1 MGLQGP
7 IIGRGHAQFFV
18 GRKEIV
24 VFHLGLGDFGDL
36 VPNKPVL
43 ASTPNKP
50 VEANAHYHFQSIDY

>member
-24 VFHLGLGDFGDL
+24 VFHLGLGDFKIFMNVFISQVDEKTL
-36 VPNKPVL
+36 HMPTL
-43 ASTPNKP
+43 CL
-50 VEANAHYHFQSIDY
+50 Y